1 MIGDER
7 DELIERVRHILAP
20 LPPADPRAV
29 ARVLSAIAED
39 AAASPARPTVW
50 ITRVRA
56 LLSRPMLSLS
66 GVGAIAVLALTLGY
80 GLRLETRAPAAV
92 PALAAVDSFD
102 ALTPMGLRIP
112 RPALQAMT
120 SDVEALAVV
129 AVDFV
134 FEGSGTRVSLGGDF
148 NDWAVDSTPMQRID
162 SGPLWSVT
170 VPMTPGRHVYAFV
183 VDGERWQSDPNAA
196 SAPDADFGKPGSVI
210 MVRPR

>member
-7 DELIERVRHILAP
+7 DELIERVRHTLTP
-20 LPPADPRAV
+20 LPPADPQSV

-39 AAASPARPTVW
+39 AAALPARPTVW
-50 ITRVRA
+50 IARVRA

-66 GVGAIAVLALTLGY
+66 GVGAIAVLALMLGY
-80 GLRLETRAPAAV
+80 GLRSQTRAPAAV
-92 PALAAVDSFD
+92 PELAAVDSFD
-102 ALTPMGLRIP
+102 ALTPMGLRVP

-134 FEGSGTRVSLGGDF
+134 FEGSGTRVSLVGDF

-183 VDGERWQSDPNAA
+183 VDGEHWQADPNAT